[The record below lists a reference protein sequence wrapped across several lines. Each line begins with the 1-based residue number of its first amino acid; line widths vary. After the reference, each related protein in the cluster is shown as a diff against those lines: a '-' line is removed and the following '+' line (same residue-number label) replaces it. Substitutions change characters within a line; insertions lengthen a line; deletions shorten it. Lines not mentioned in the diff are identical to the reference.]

1 VQKKRLTMRSMIAT
15 VCVLAATTTQVW
27 AAAMTRESDIS
38 SIRLGQ
44 RIYVDD
50 ATCPTGQIKEITG
63 KTLTVKGVSAVKR
76 CVPRKDA
83 HPN

>member
-1 VQKKRLTMRSMIAT
+1 MTAT
-15 VCVLAATTTQVW
+15 VCVLAVTATQVC
-27 AAAMTRESDIS
+27 AAAVTRESDIS

-83 HPN
+83 RPN